1 MGGTKTK
8 DVGGGPAIGLGQDI
22 TSLLSGSLFGNFGG
36 QPTAGQRFAGA
47 NPTGGVQAFLMDILG
62 QGAGKIGGALG
73 EMIARENTRNI
84 GDLRGRFGAGGGQAF
99 GTPAAFA
106 ESQYRAEAAPRA
118 ATAIGGLQLQTILPL
133 LQLSGAL
140 GSRGISQR
148 QTIAMP
154 SGFSSFLSTL
164 APIAGAIAGGPVG
177 AAIGGGVSS
186 LFRGGSSPAG
196 GAGMTDPLAPWNN
209 QPLYEDP
216 LGNR

>member
-8 DVGGGPAIGLGQDI
+8 DVGGGPAIGLGEDI

-47 NPTGGVQAFLMDILG
+47 NPVGGVAGFLKDLLSG
-62 QGAGKIGGALG
+62 GAGQLGGALG
-73 EMIARENTRNI
+73 DLINRENVRNI

-154 SGFSSFLSTL
+154 SGLSSFLSTL
-164 APIAGAIAGGPVG
+164 APIAGAVAGGPAG
-177 AAIGGGVSS
+177 AAIGNLFSGGIPSA
-186 LFRGGSSPAG
+186 PNTAG
-196 GAGMTDPLAPWNN
+196 WDTSG
-209 QPLYEDP
+209 
-216 LGNR
+216 LGNVPIGWNIPGLNL